1 MEISSSPMT
10 ERQRNY
16 RATYR
21 HRIAGWYNGWLHAFV
36 IYVIGFTALSVYFAD
51 ISDLRWWEL
60 GIVPVTFLAANFFE
74 WWIHRFVMHRP
85 SQVKAFRAIYNRHTL
100 MHHQFFTEQEM
111 RFADHH
117 DWRVTF
123 FPPYALVTFTMM
135 SIPPALVLGWLIS
148 PNVGWL
154 LISTTTSMY
163 LIYEFMH
170 FCCHVDE
177 NWFVRHAPFVNTIRR
192 HHTAHHNQSIM
203 MERNMNLTFPVMD
216 WLFGT
221 SDLNRG
227 LVGHLLNGYDTRF
240 VKTDM
245 RKTSRTPKPNVTG
258 QPTGFAT
265 PAE

>member
-1 MEISSSPMT
+1 MT
-10 ERQRNY
+10 N
-16 RATYR
+16 
-21 HRIAGWYNGWLHAFV
+21 L
-36 IYVIGFTALSVYFAD
+36 
-51 ISDLRWWEL
+51 
-60 GIVPVTFLAANFFE
+60 
-74 WWIHRFVMHRP
+74 WIHHSKKFANRNVTGTIP
-85 SQVKAFRAIYNRHTL
+85 SSHQRSWLTL
-100 MHHQFFTEQEM
+100 AKYTDSEM

-135 SIPPALVLGWLIS
+135 SIPPALVMGWLIS

-170 FCCHVDE
+170 FCCHVDD

-192 HHTAHHNQSIM
+192 HHAAHHNQSIM
-203 MERNMNLTFPVMD
+203 MERNMNLTFPIMD

-227 LVGHLLNGYDTRF
+227 LLGHIFNGYDTRF
-240 VKTDM
+240 IKGDM
-245 RKTSRTPKPNVTG
+245 RKTSRTPRIDV
-258 QPTGFAT
+258 QIHSV